1 MKLHHLK
8 PAEGAKRDR
17 TRVGRGRAGTRGKTA
32 GRGTKGWGARH
43 NPKPG
48 FEGGQMPL
56 QRRVP
61 KLKGF
66 TNPNRVPYA
75 VVNVGSLGEVFDREV
90 DPKALLEHG
99 LVRKGRPVKILAR
112 GEIDKALT
120 VRAHAFSASVR
131 MLMSTT
137 GTGTWDPNRYTAM
150 MARVNR
156 ILFRRSGT
164 LNALTKARSTGPYPT
179 PGRPGPRPCRR
190 LLRSSPWPPR

>member
-1 MKLHHLK
+1 VKLHHLK
-8 PAEGAKRDR
+8 PAEGATKAR

-66 TNPNRVPYA
+66 TNHNRVEFA
-75 VVNVGSLGEVFDREV
+75 VVNVGRLAEVFEGEV

-112 GEIDKALT
+112 GEIDKAIT
-120 VRAHAFSASVR
+120 VRAHAFSEA
-131 MLMSTT
+131 
-137 GTGTWDPNRYTAM
+137 
-150 MARVNR
+150 ARAK
-156 ILFRRSGT
+156 IEG
-164 LNALTKARSTGPYPT
+164 AG
-179 PGRPGPRPCRR
+179 GRAEVLGDQG
-190 LLRSSPWPPR
+190 